1 MSKDSTDPRNWQ
13 LATRL
18 VRGGTRR
25 SEHGETSEAIFMTSG
40 FRYDSAEAAEARFRN
55 EQPGFVYSRFGNPT
69 VEMFEQ
75 RMTLLEGAEAAR
87 ATASGMAAVN
97 AALMC
102 QLKAGDEVVSSR
114 AVFGS
119 IAYIIGDLLPRFGV
133 KTTMVDGTDLAQWQ
147 AAIGPRTRV
156 VFLETPSNPTLEV
169 LDIAAVAA
177 LARKAGARV
186 VVDNVFATPVLQ
198 KPLELGADIVVY
210 SATKHIDGQGRCL
223 GGVVLGSQAFIA
235 DELTPYL
242 RHTGPALSPFNA
254 WVMLKGLETLELRV
268 ARHVENAARLADA
281 LAGHPG
287 IAAPAGRVPG
297 LLYPGRPDH
306 PQHDLA
312 MRQMTAGGN
321 MVAFRA
327 KGGKAG
333 AFRVLNALKLVDISN
348 NLGDSKS
355 LVTHPATTTHQ
366 RLTAEERAHLGIGDD
381 LLRLSVGLE
390 DVRDLI
396 ADLSQALDKAG

>member
-40 FRYDSAEAAEARFRN
+40 FSYDSPEAAEARFKG
-55 EQPGFVYSRFGNPT
+55 EQPGFVYSRYENPT
-69 VEMFEQ
+69 VAMFEQ
-75 RMTLLEGAEAAR
+75 RMALLEGAEAAR
-87 ATASGMAAVN
+87 GTASGMAAIN
-97 AALMC
+97 AALTC
-102 QLKAGDEVVSSR
+102 QLRAGDEIVSSR

-119 IAYIIGDLLPRFGV
+119 IAYIVNDLLSRFGV
-133 KTTMVDGTDLAQWQ
+133 KCTMVDGTDLDQWK
-147 AAIGPRTRV
+147 AAITPRTKLA
-156 VFLETPSNPTLEV
+156 FLESPANPTLEII
-169 LDIAAVAA
+169 DIAAVAE
-177 LARKAGARV
+177 LAHRHGARLI
-186 VVDNVFATPVLQ
+186 VDNVFATPVLQ

-210 SATKHIDGQGRCL
+210 SATKHIDGQGRSL
-223 GGVVLGSQAFIA
+223 GGVVLGSKAFIE
-235 DELTPYL
+235 DELAPYL
-242 RHTGPALSPFNA
+242 KHTGPALSPFNA
-254 WVMLKGLETLELRV
+254 WVLLKGLETLELRV

-287 IAAPAGRVPG
+287 LAAPAGGKPA

-306 PQHDLA
+306 PQHALA
-312 MRQMTAGGN
+312 MRQMAAGGN
-321 MVAFRA
+321 MIAFRPR
-327 KGGKAG
+327 GGKDG
-333 AFRVLNALKLVDISN
+333 AFRTLNALNIVDISN
-348 NLGDSKS
+348 NLGDAKS

-366 RLTAEERAHLGIGDD
+366 RLTVEERARLGITDD

-396 ADLSQALDKAG
+396 ADLGQALEKA